1 MASDTHAVQH
11 DSNDKH
17 HGIGHVVPAS
27 VLINVFTALIV
38 LTVITVI
45 ASYMPFGAL
54 ETWVALGIATVKA
67 GLVAAYFM
75 HLRYDN
81 PLNAVLFVFGLL
93 FVALFVGLIL
103 MDVEQY
109 NSDLIDISASV
120 PQ

>member
-1 MASDTHAVQH
+1 MATDTHAMQH
-11 DSNDKH
+11 DSHDEH
-17 HGIGHVVPAS
+17 HGVAHVVPVS

-54 ETWVALGIATVKA
+54 ETWVALGIATIKA
-67 GLVAAYFM
+67 ALVAAYFM

-109 NSDLIDISASV
+109 TPDLIDISTQT
-120 PQ
+120 PG